1 MTEQEEIALYE
12 KHPKDYA
19 EELVEEY
26 KKLFFIG
33 HPDEINEK
41 AKEAATMCIQ
51 EMYKLPIFRCW
62 SINPSY
68 LVKVEEEIK
77 KL

>member
-33 HPDEINEK
+33 HPGEINEK
-41 AKEAATMCIQ
+41 AKEAATM
-51 EMYKLPIFRCW
+51 
-62 SINPSY
+62 
-68 LVKVEEEIK
+68 
-77 KL
+77 